1 MERVIGEQIRC
12 RDLIL
17 AVGIAGNC
25 LNHLVIEA
33 NTVLVFRFPVLDH
46 GQLHRNVNPL
56 KPDIGFFQ
64 NRIRQCCSR
73 LSAIDDLEIFNLGD
87 QTLSIDILNF
97 HALCGCCNSIVIGK
111 ELCCIVVYCS
121 FYAVVDALTS
131 TGSQKGT
138 DISFQ
143 YLTSVG
149 NVYLGQKF
157 SRNDCNIG
165 FIPEVL
171 TNVALYARNT
181 MNSLTSEKSFGI
193 SMTTGSLLFVIS
205 IS

>member
-1 MERVIGEQIRC
+1 MPSSSTLAFSEQHPPALRSSV
-12 RDLIL
+12 RRWWS
-17 AVGIAGNC
+17 G
-25 LNHLVIEA
+25 
-33 NTVLVFRFPVLDH
+33 
-46 GQLHRNVNPL
+46 NPL
-56 KPDIGFFQ
+56 SCNQI
-64 NRIRQCCSR
+64 
-73 LSAIDDLEIFNLGD
+73 
-87 QTLSIDILNF
+87 LSIDILNF
-97 HALCGCCNSIVIGK
+97 HALCGCCYSIIIGK

-121 FYAVVDALTS
+121 FYTIVDTLAS

-138 DISFQ
+138 DIAFQ

-165 FIPEVL
+165 FIPKVL

-181 MNSLTSEKSFGI
+181 MNSDFRKILRDINE
-193 SMTTGSLLFVIS
+193 TGSLLFVIS